1 MTAYIIAIGGTG
13 AKLVESMIHAAA
25 VGLFSHN
32 QKSEDLQILLIDP
45 DTGNGNASATNT
57 TRTIYQNCR
66 QHFNVHP
73 SRPWMSSN
81 IDPIQGGAWSVFE
94 RTDATLKDTF
104 PYNQDQDERKL
115 LFDVLYTEDER
126 KLRLTQGF
134 RGRPAIGA
142 AIISQLTQEGREDAN
157 WNALIEQINAN
168 SLGSEGGKSPKVF
181 LCGSIFGGTGA
192 AGLPTLGRLLANK
205 LGPDGQNLLGK
216 IKFGCLLLLPYFQFN
231 APQKLQDETVFARS
245 QDFILQTE
253 AALRYYAN
261 QTELKF
267 DSVYML
273 GLPRFSSVE
282 NFSPGGNNQRNPPH
296 FLEFYGALA
305 LRDFLVTNKPAQRQV
320 MLLNREQPEA
330 LTWNDIPEFNL
341 VRSRVVAA
349 TRFALTWLAAIAPEL
364 KHAREKPKEV
374 VWSLKFFKPQEL
386 KDTTEQDKIKTIS
399 DWCTNYLQWLGA
411 IGRSEPSI
419 KWFNWEVFL
428 NTDGSILN
436 TDGSIKMKRKDFS
449 NLVPDQKTKE
459 INDILSKLNPRDID
473 TPDNRGAIGL
483 AKSLYKIIDRD
494 L

>member
-32 QKSEDLQILLIDP
+32 ESSEDLQILLIDP
-45 DTGNGNASATNT
+45 DTGNGNASATNN
-57 TRTIYQNCR
+57 TRRIYQECH

-115 LFDVLYTEDER
+115 LFEVLYTEDER
-126 KLRLTQGF
+126 KLPLTQGF
-134 RGRPAIGA
+134 KGRPAIGA
-142 AIISQLTQEGREDAN
+142 AIISQLTQQGREDAN
-157 WNALIEQINAN
+157 WNALIEQINAD
-168 SLGSEGGKSPKVF
+168 SQGGKSPKVF

-205 LGPDGQNLLGK
+205 LGPSGKNLLGK
-216 IKFGCLLLLPYFQFN
+216 IKFGCLLLLPYFQFRET
-231 APQKLQDETVFARS
+231 QKYKDEKILARS

-267 DSVYML
+267 DSVYLL

-282 NFSPGGNNQRNPPH
+282 NFEPGGNAQRNPPH

-305 LRDFLVTNKPAQRQV
+305 LRDFLVTDKPAQRQV
-320 MLLNREQPEA
+320 MLLSREKPDA

-349 TRFALTWLAAIAPEL
+349 TRFAFTWLAAIAPEL
-364 KHAREKPKEV
+364 KHAREKPRQV

-411 IGRSEPSI
+411 IGRSEPFI

-428 NTDGSILN
+428 NK
-436 TDGSIKMKRKDFS
+436 DGSIKTERKDFS

-473 TPDNRGAIGL
+473 LPDNRGAIGL
-483 AKSLYKIIDRD
+483 AKSLYKIIDCD

>member
-32 QKSEDLQILLIDP
+32 ERSEDLQILLIDP
-45 DTGNGNASATNT
+45 DTGNGNASATNN
-57 TRTIYQNCR
+57 TRKIYQDCH

-73 SRPWMSSN
+73 SRPWMSSK

-94 RTDATLKDTF
+94 RTDATLEDAF
-104 PYNQDQDERKL
+104 PYSQDEDEKKL
-115 LFDVLYTEDER
+115 LFDVLYPKEER
-126 KLRLTQGF
+126 DLHLTKGF
-134 RGRPAIGA
+134 KGRPAIGA
-142 AIISQLTQEGREDAN
+142 AIISQLTQQGREDAN
-157 WNALIEQINAN
+157 WDALIQQINAD
-168 SLGSEGGKSPKVF
+168 SQGGNSPKVF

-205 LGPDGQNLLGK
+205 LGPDGENLLGK
-216 IKFGCLLLLPYFQFN
+216 IKFGCLLLLPYFQFH
-231 APQKLQDETVFARS
+231 PTQDYKNEKVLARS

-282 NFSPGGNNQRNPPH
+282 KFSPGGNDQRNPPH

-305 LRDFLVTNKPAQRQV
+305 LRDFLVTDKPAARQV
-320 MLLNREQPEA
+320 MLLSRENPEA
-330 LTWNDIPEFNL
+330 LTWSDIPEFNL

-349 TRFALTWLAAIAPEL
+349 TRFAFAWLAAIAPDLE
-364 KHAREKPKEV
+364 HARDKPKQV
-374 VWSLKFFKPQEL
+374 AWSLKFFRPREL
-386 KDTTEQDKIKTIS
+386 RDEQDHIKAIS

-428 NTDGSILN
+428 DKNGSLKEMERN
-436 TDGSIKMKRKDFS
+436 DFS
-449 NLVPDQKTKE
+449 NLVPDDKTKE

-473 TPDNRGAIGL
+473 SPNNRGAIGL
-483 AKSLYKIIDRD
+483 AKSLYKIIIDRD